1 MTPTTSKQTDWSARP
16 GSSSPFAA
24 IPSWFISLALH
35 ALLLFVLATSLKSC
49 EGLPNGDPDAG
60 TREVGLHVKESNALV
75 ERPSD
80 AETAENTA
88 TFQQPLDNNAEQPL
102 LDDVPPTD
110 INTPRVDQ
118 PANRIG
124 ISEGAPSF
132 AARTSV
138 KGMIKN
144 NGALQPTRIGELSKG
159 ETSFF
164 GIRDS
169 ATQFAYLL
177 DSSGSMA
184 GTAILAAKAELK
196 KSLEALDA
204 TQKFQILFYSQTTRI
219 MKLPNVADGTL
230 VWATSINKTLARQD
244 INSVVTSGG
253 TDHMP
258 ALKKALRLRPEVIYF
273 LTDADEP
280 ILRAADLNEIK
291 QLNKGRTRIHCIEF
305 GKGPDLKIEN
315 FLGRLARQNGGTYR
329 YCDVSQFERNR

>member
-1 MTPTTSKQTDWSARP
+1 MTPSTPGQADWSSRP
-16 GSSSPFAA
+16 GSSSPLAA

-35 ALLLFVLATSLKSC
+35 GVLLFVLATSLKSC
-49 EGLPNGDPDAG
+49 EGLPSGDSDAG
-60 TREVGLHVKESNALV
+60 TREIGLHVKESNALV

-80 AETAENTA
+80 TESAENAA
-88 TFQQPLDNNAEQPL
+88 TFQQPLDNNPEQPL
-102 LDDVPPTD
+102 FDDVPPAD
-110 INTPRVDQ
+110 VNTPRVDQ

-124 ISEGAPSF
+124 IGISAPSL
-132 AARTSV
+132 AARNSV
-138 KGMIKN
+138 EGMIRE
-144 NGALQPTRIGELSKG
+144 NGELQPKRIGELSQG

-169 ATQFAYLL
+169 ATQFAYVL

-204 TQKFQILFYSQTTRI
+204 TQKFQIMFYSQTTRM
-219 MKLPNVADGTL
+219 MKLPNVPDGTL
-230 VWATSINKTLARQD
+230 VWATTIHKTLARQD
-244 INSVVTSGG
+244 ISSVTTSGG

-329 YCDVSQFERNR
+329 YRDVSQFE